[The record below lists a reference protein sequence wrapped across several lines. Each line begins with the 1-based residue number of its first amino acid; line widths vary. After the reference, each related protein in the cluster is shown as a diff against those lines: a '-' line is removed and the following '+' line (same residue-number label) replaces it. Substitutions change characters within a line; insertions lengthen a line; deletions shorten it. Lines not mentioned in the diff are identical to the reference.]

1 MRAQEFISE
10 ISDERLQD
18 YLSRAGHKVDRRMT
32 RMAQARDRLNKGY
45 EIYHAETPNKVVDRF
60 EAHTPALAQRYYNDF
75 ISKYESDV
83 DYDLRLR
90 RATGI
95 VESVDAYHGTFQSTL
110 SKFNSLSHFGTLR
123 AAEDRIKAKA
133 RKEKIKTP
141 GRIYQVTLDIKNPFV
156 VKDFAGVHS
165 PTHFAFDLK
174 NQGLISQEEM
184 LAITELAGKPGQVP
198 ALIKK
203 LRELGF
209 DGIAYKNKYE
219 DKGSTSYV
227 ILDPAQV
234 ISVKPV
240 TANKPVSEAFDQPYP
255 IKWEKS
261 EHGDYDALAT
271 LGDGTYLSIMFNNEG
286 DDEYQIEFHRNN
298 SQAITGEGDA
308 QRVFATVL
316 SAIQQFLK
324 VEQPWKF
331 IFSASKEVEPGQNA
345 QSRASLYNRLM
356 QRYAS
361 AWGYDIYHEDHGDQ
375 ITYELTKKKSVEENF
390 ADGKKPGRKG
400 LAKRMGVNCKQSVS
414 KLRKIAKNSSG
425 ERARMAHWCANM
437 KAGKKK

>member
-1 MRAQEFISE
+1 MRANEFILE
-10 ISDERLQD
+10 ISDEKLQD
-18 YLSRAGHKVDRRMT
+18 YLSRAGGKVDRRMT

-45 EIYHAETPNKVVDRF
+45 EIYHAEMPNKVVDRF
-60 EAHTPALAQRYYNDF
+60 EANNPAEAQRYYDNY
-75 ISKYESDV
+75 ISNYQSDV

-95 VESVDAYHGTFQSTL
+95 T
-110 SKFNSLSHFGTLR
+110 
-123 AAEDRIKAKA
+123 
-133 RKEKIKTP
+133 
-141 GRIYQVTLDIKNPFV
+141 
-156 VKDFAGVHS
+156 
-165 PTHFAFDLK
+165 
-174 NQGLISQEEM
+174 
-184 LAITELAGKPGQVP
+184 
-198 ALIKK
+198 
-203 LRELGF
+203 
-209 DGIAYKNKYE
+209 
-219 DKGSTSYV
+219 
-227 ILDPAQV
+227 
-234 ISVKPV
+234 
-240 TANKPVSEAFDQPYP
+240 EAFDQPYP

-298 SQAITGEGDA
+298 SQAVTGEGDA

-316 SAIQQFLK
+316 SAIQQFLR

-375 ITYELTKKKSVEENF
+375 ITYELTKKKSVAENF

-400 LAKRMGVNCKQSVS
+400 LAKRVGVNCKQSVS

-425 ERARMAHWCANM
+425 EKQRMAHWCANM
-437 KAGKKK
+437 KSGKKNK